1 MCQKQKFPKNCLNG
15 WINLDK
21 PVSMTSTDAVS
32 RVKRLL
38 RPEKIG
44 HAGTLDPLAT
54 GILPLAL
61 GEATKTVQYAMDAS
75 KVYHF
80 TLCFGQ
86 RTATD
91 DREGAVIATSDVRP
105 SDADIQAVLPNY
117 TGEIEQIPP
126 VYSAIKIRGERA
138 YDLARA
144 GAAPVMEP
152 RLVYIDRLALIARPD
167 ADHAVLEV
175 ESGKGMYVRSLA
187 RDIAEDLGS
196 VGHVS
201 SLRRLRV
208 GSFDEQNAVS
218 LEEIE
223 NLLQTHTSPSISNE
237 QLCFLLPLDVSL
249 DDIPAIRVDQAQET
263 RLRHGGEIFVSRA
276 SVEDAG
282 HEFGSMGGSAGM
294 YRAYRSTTLVAL
306 VERQGR
312 RLKPVRVFHA

>member
-1 MCQKQKFPKNCLNG
+1 MCQKQKIQKNRLNG

-21 PVSMTSTDAVS
+21 PEGMTSTDAVS

-61 GEATKTVQYAMDAS
+61 GEATKTVQYAMDAR
-75 KVYHF
+75 KIYQF
-80 TLCFGQ
+80 TIRFGEQ
-86 RTATD
+86 TATD
-91 DREGAVIATSDVRP
+91 DREGDIIARSDVRP
-105 SDADIQAVLPNY
+105 SDEQIRAVLPHY

-126 VYSAIKIRGERA
+126 VYSAIKIKGERA

-152 RLVYIDRLALIARPD
+152 RLVTIDRLELIARPD

-187 RDIAEDLGS
+187 RDIAKELGS

-201 SLRRLRV
+201 YLRRLQV
-208 GSFDEQNAVS
+208 GGFDEQNAVL

-223 NLLQTHTSPSISNE
+223 KCLQNGQTPSISNE
-237 QLCFLLPLDVSL
+237 LFFLLPLDVSL

-282 HEFGSMGGSAGM
+282 HAFGSSIGGSAGM
-294 YRAYRSTTLVAL
+294 YRAYRSNTLVAL